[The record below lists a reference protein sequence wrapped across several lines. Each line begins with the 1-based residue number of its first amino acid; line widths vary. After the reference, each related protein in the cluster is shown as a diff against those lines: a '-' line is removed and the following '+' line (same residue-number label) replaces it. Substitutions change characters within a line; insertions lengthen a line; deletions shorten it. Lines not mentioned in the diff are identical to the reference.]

1 MEVGWVEK
9 GGGRWEEGPGVVVT
23 GKTERVGRR
32 TILRYLSVRSIT

>member
-1 MEVGWVEK
+1 MEVGGREGRRQVGRGAGS
-9 GGGRWEEGPGVVVT
+9 GGT